1 MWALRV
7 DRPLRI
13 TDRVM
18 RGCGATCFEGRLDR
32 RHSPRIPKAVVD
44 LYILA
49 NSRNLYGTKMNGWV
63 VALAGVVILYVLL
76 RMLRRPRA
84 TEAAKSAADETPP
97 PSLPAQLK
105 RTLADQPDVASIDHV
120 VVNATV
126 QVAALRRDMTALLVE
141 CGALDPRVRDENERL
156 LPESPDLVISVPLR
170 AISSALIARL
180 WDNPVDNLQFSAH
193 VTWRNRGYIHGA
205 YGNIAALEQAFDAWL
220 NAAPGWHGVGQER
233 GSYIAGAFFT
243 DEVVLHMK
251 RDYLDTSVAIDVV
264 SRDVLTR
271 DVRRQLA
278 ELRAHLSNH
287 STVDANRLAP

>member
-1 MWALRV
+1 MT
-7 DRPLRI
+7 P
-13 TDRVM
+13 
-18 RGCGATCFEGRLDR
+18 GCGATCFEGRLDR
-32 RHSPRIPKAVVD
+32 RHSPRIPKAVVG

-76 RMLRRPRA
+76 RMLRRPQAPRA
-84 TEAAKSAADETPP
+84 SGAAKSADETAP

-105 RTLADQPDVASIDHV
+105 QTLAGQPDVTSIDRV

-126 QVAALRRDMTALLVE
+126 DVAALRRDMTAPLVE

-156 LPESPDLVISVPLR
+156 LPESPDLVISIPLR
-170 AISSALIARL
+170 AIPSALIARL
-180 WDNPVDNLQFSAH
+180 WDNPVDNLQFHAH
-193 VTWRNRGYIHGA
+193 VTWRNRGYVHGA

-220 NAAPGWHGVGQER
+220 DAAPGWHDVCQER
-233 GSYIAGAFFT
+233 GSYIDGAFFT
-243 DEVVLHMK
+243 DEVVLHME

-271 DVRRQLA
+271 DVHRQLA

>member
-1 MWALRV
+1 
-7 DRPLRI
+7 
-13 TDRVM
+13 
-18 RGCGATCFEGRLDR
+18 
-32 RHSPRIPKAVVD
+32 
-44 LYILA
+44 
-49 NSRNLYGTKMNGWV
+49 MNGWV

-76 RMLRRPRA
+76 RVLRRPQAPRA
-84 TEAAKSAADETPP
+84 TEAAKSAADDTPP

-105 RTLADQPDVASIDHV
+105 RTLTGQPDVASIDRV
-120 VVNATV
+120 VVNAMV

-170 AISSALIARL
+170 AIPSALIARL

-193 VTWRNRGYIHGA
+193 VTWRNRGYVHGA

-220 NAAPGWHGVGQER
+220 DAAPGWHGVGQER

-243 DEVVLHMK
+243 DEVVLHME

-271 DVRRQLA
+271 DVHRQLA

-287 STVDANRLAP
+287 STVDANRLDP

>member
-1 MWALRV
+1 
-7 DRPLRI
+7 
-13 TDRVM
+13 
-18 RGCGATCFEGRLDR
+18 
-32 RHSPRIPKAVVD
+32 
-44 LYILA
+44 
-49 NSRNLYGTKMNGWV
+49 MNGWV

-76 RMLRRPRA
+76 RMLRRPQAPRA
-84 TEAAKSAADETPP
+84 TEAAKPAADDTPP
-97 PSLPAQLK
+97 PPLPAESKQ
-105 RTLADQPDVASIDHV
+105 TLAGQPDVASIDRV

-126 QVAALRRDMTALLVE
+126 DVAALRRDMTALLVE
-141 CGALDPRVRDENERL
+141 CGALDPRVRDENERF
-156 LPESPDLVISVPLR
+156 LPESPDLVIGVPLR
-170 AISSALIARL
+170 AIPSALIARL

-193 VTWRNRGYIHGA
+193 VTWRNRGYVHGA

-220 NAAPGWHGVGQER
+220 DAAPGWHDVCQER

-243 DEVVLHMK
+243 DEVVLHME

-271 DVRRQLA
+271 DVHRQLA

>member
-1 MWALRV
+1 MKDSWIGGIRRAF
-7 DRPLRI
+7 PKPSSAFIFSRI
-13 TDRVM
+13 REICT
-18 RGCGATCFEGRLDR
+18 GQ
-32 RHSPRIPKAVVD
+32 
-44 LYILA
+44 
-49 NSRNLYGTKMNGWV
+49 KMNGWV

-76 RMLRRPRA
+76 RMLRRPQAPRA
-84 TEAAKSAADETPP
+84 TEAAKSADDTAP

-105 RTLADQPDVASIDHV
+105 QTLAGQPDVASIDRV

-126 QVAALRRDMTALLVE
+126 DVAALRRDMTALLVE

-156 LPESPDLVISVPLR
+156 LPESQNLVISVPLR
-170 AISSALIARL
+170 AIPSALIARL

-193 VTWRNRGYIHGA
+193 VTSRNRGYLHGA

-220 NAAPGWHGVGQER
+220 DAAPGWHDVCQER
-233 GSYIAGAFFT
+233 GSYIDGAFFT
-243 DEVVLHMK
+243 DEVVLHME

-264 SRDVLTR
+264 SRDVLRR
-271 DVRRQLA
+271 DVRKQLA

>member
-1 MWALRV
+1 M
-7 DRPLRI
+7 
-13 TDRVM
+13 
-18 RGCGATCFEGRLDR
+18 
-32 RHSPRIPKAVVD
+32 S
-44 LYILA
+44 
-49 NSRNLYGTKMNGWV
+49 GWV
-63 VALAGVVILYVLL
+63 VALAGVVIVILYVLL
-76 RMLRRPRA
+76 RVLRRPQAPRA
-84 TEAAKSAADETPP
+84 SGAAKSAADDTPP

-105 RTLADQPDVASIDHV
+105 RTLAGQPDVASIDHV

-170 AISSALIARL
+170 AIPSALIARL

-193 VTWRNRGYIHGA
+193 VTWRNRGYVHGA

-220 NAAPGWHGVGQER
+220 DAAPGWHGVGQER

-243 DEVVLHMK
+243 DEVVLHME

-271 DVRRQLA
+271 DVHRQLA

-287 STVDANRLAP
+287 STVDANRLDP

>member
-1 MWALRV
+1 MKDGWIGGIRRAF
-7 DRPLRI
+7 PKPSSAFIFSRI
-13 TDRVM
+13 REICT
-18 RGCGATCFEGRLDR
+18 GQ
-32 RHSPRIPKAVVD
+32 
-44 LYILA
+44 
-49 NSRNLYGTKMNGWV
+49 KMNGWV

-76 RMLRRPRA
+76 RMLRRPQAPRA
-84 TEAAKSAADETPP
+84 TEAAKSADDTAP

-105 RTLADQPDVASIDHV
+105 QTLADQPDVASIDRV

-126 QVAALRRDMTALLVE
+126 DVAALRRDMTALLVE

-170 AISSALIARL
+170 AIPSALIARL
-180 WDNPVDNLQFSAH
+180 WDNPVDNLQFHAH
-193 VTWRNRGYIHGA
+193 VTWRNRGYVHGA

-220 NAAPGWHGVGQER
+220 DAAPGWHDVCQER
-233 GSYIAGAFFT
+233 GSYIDGAFFT
-243 DEVVLHMK
+243 DEVVLHME

-271 DVRRQLA
+271 DVHRQLA

>member
-1 MWALRV
+1 
-7 DRPLRI
+7 
-13 TDRVM
+13 
-18 RGCGATCFEGRLDR
+18 
-32 RHSPRIPKAVVD
+32 
-44 LYILA
+44 
-49 NSRNLYGTKMNGWV
+49 MNGWV

-76 RMLRRPRA
+76 RMFRRPQAPRA
-84 TEAAKSAADETPP
+84 TEAAKSAADDTAP

-120 VVNATV
+120 VVDATV

-141 CGALDPRVRDENERL
+141 CGALDPRVRDENERF

-170 AISSALIARL
+170 AIPSALIARL

-193 VTWRNRGYIHGA
+193 VTWRNRGYVHGA

-220 NAAPGWHGVGQER
+220 DAAPGWHDVCQER
-233 GSYIAGAFFT
+233 GSYIDGAFFT
-243 DEVVLHMK
+243 DEVVLHME
-251 RDYLDTSVAIDVV
+251 RGYLDTSVAIDVV
-264 SRDVLTR
+264 SRDVLRR
-271 DVRRQLA
+271 DVRKQLA

>member
-1 MWALRV
+1 MKDGWIGGIRRAF
-7 DRPLRI
+7 PKPSSAFIFSRI
-13 TDRVM
+13 REICT
-18 RGCGATCFEGRLDR
+18 GQ
-32 RHSPRIPKAVVD
+32 
-44 LYILA
+44 
-49 NSRNLYGTKMNGWV
+49 KMNGWV

-76 RMLRRPRA
+76 RMFRRPQAPGA
-84 TEAAKSAADETPP
+84 TEAAKSAADDTAP

-105 RTLADQPDVASIDHV
+105 RTLAGQPDVASIDRV

-126 QVAALRRDMTALLVE
+126 QVAALRRDMTAPLVE

-156 LPESPDLVISVPLR
+156 LPESQNLVISVPLR
-170 AISSALIARL
+170 AIPSALIARL

-193 VTWRNRGYIHGA
+193 VTWRNRGYVHGA

-220 NAAPGWHGVGQER
+220 DAAPGWHDVCQER

-243 DEVVLHMK
+243 DEVVLHME

-271 DVRRQLA
+271 DVHRQLA